1 MQSCANSAH
10 SSSLQGCDQTHCCC
24 SGPIDVPPS
33 SLAPQQGLRCA
44 VVRAPRSPC
53 CPRGVTFLNGADCDF
68 SKWQEHGEAWVD
80 SRLKCEFLGFLW
92 GFLSSRKAC
101 DARISAFGLDER
113 RTVYWLLQTGR
124 SVNQDAMELNRHP
137 PTIYRKLKRNRTL
150 AETPQFRTKKN
161 TGQGK
166 RR

>member
-80 SRLKCEFLGFLW
+80 SRLKRSE
-92 GFLSSRKAC
+92 
-101 DARISAFGLDER
+101 ER
-113 RTVYWLLQTGR
+113 RV
-124 SVNQDAMELNRHP
+124 
-137 PTIYRKLKRNRTL
+137 
-150 AETPQFRTKKN
+150 
-161 TGQGK
+161 GK
-166 RR
+166 GWISPCRARW